1 MTYYKKEGQMDL
13 SDRIAIE
20 TGISSK
26 DSFKK
31 IGKLLHRHPSTIAHE
46 IKENRTFI
54 PGNYFLRK
62 DCRFVRQYVQ
72 HHVCGDESCEEN
84 CCRCRSVDCQK
95 YCGKYV
101 SRACHKFEKPPYV
114 CNNCSEKKLCSKDK
128 YIYSAKH
135 ADATVTRRRSESRQG
150 VRISDEKKSEM
161 DELITKLVKKGQPLT
176 HIYAEHENEIPVCLR
191 TLYNY
196 IDDGELTVKN
206 IDLRRKTGY
215 KKRGKGYQPPLGFA
229 NIEFRQGRTYTDFEY
244 AMKVKYTEDEVVEM
258 DTVKGVR
265 EQGKRLLT
273 MIFRKNN
280 VMLLFLM
287 PDGKAESVKR

>member
-135 ADATVTRRRSESRQG
+135 ADATVTRR
-150 VRISDEKKSEM
+150 
-161 DELITKLVKKGQPLT
+161 
-176 HIYAEHENEIPVCLR
+176 
-191 TLYNY
+191 
-196 IDDGELTVKN
+196 
-206 IDLRRKTGY
+206 
-215 KKRGKGYQPPLGFA
+215 
-229 NIEFRQGRTYTDFEY
+229 
-244 AMKVKYTEDEVVEM
+244 
-258 DTVKGVR
+258 
-265 EQGKRLLT
+265 
-273 MIFRKNN
+273 
-280 VMLLFLM
+280 
-287 PDGKAESVKR
+287 